1 MSPLFRKLKT
11 QHTVAPGIERQIL
24 RQIPQVFIFGLMGLS
39 LPSLLARLL
48 PISGSVTEVQR
59 WIGTVDIYVISLIV
73 FYCTAIFTIGF
84 GALIVMIM
92 KGPAYVADAYP
103 LIDFD
108 KPYSSK
114 KKEG

>member
-1 MSPLFRKLKT
+1 MSPFFHKLKT
-11 QHTVAPGIERQIL
+11 QHKVAPGVERKIL
-24 RQIPQVFIFGLMGLS
+24 RQIPQVFIFGLLGLS
-39 LPSLLARLL
+39 LSSLLARLF
-48 PISGSVTEVQR
+48 PITGSVAEVQR

-108 KPYSSK
+108 KPYSGK
-114 KKEG
+114 KREG

>member
-1 MSPLFRKLKT
+1 MSPFFHKLKI
-11 QHTVAPGIERQIL
+11 QHNVAPGIERKIL
-24 RQIPQVFIFGLMGLS
+24 RQIPQVFIFGLLGLS
-39 LPSLLARLL
+39 LPSLLARLF

-59 WIGTVDIYVISLIV
+59 WIGTVDIYVISFIV
-73 FYCTAIFTIGF
+73 FYCTAIFTIGV

-108 KPYSSK
+108 KPCSGK
-114 KKEG
+114 KREG

>member
-1 MSPLFRKLKT
+1 MSLFFRKLRTHPK
-11 QHTVAPGIERQIL
+11 VAPGMERLIL
-24 RQIPQVFIFGLMGLS
+24 RHIPQVFIFGLLGLS
-39 LPSLLARLL
+39 LPSLLARLF

-59 WIGTVDIYVISLIV
+59 WIVTVDIYVISLIV
-73 FYCTAIFTIGF
+73 FYCTAIFTVGF

-108 KPYSSK
+108 RPYDDK
-114 KKEG
+114 KMDR

>member
-1 MSPLFRKLKT
+1 MSPFFRVLKT
-11 QHTVAPGIERQIL
+11 HPKVAPGIERKIL
-24 RQIPQVFIFGLMGLS
+24 RQIPQIFIFGLLGLG
-39 LPSLLARLL
+39 LPSLLARLF

-59 WIGTVDIYVISLIV
+59 WIGTVDIYIISLVV

-84 GALIVMIM
+84 GAFIVMIM

-108 KPYSSK
+108 KPYSRKDKS
-114 KKEG
+114 